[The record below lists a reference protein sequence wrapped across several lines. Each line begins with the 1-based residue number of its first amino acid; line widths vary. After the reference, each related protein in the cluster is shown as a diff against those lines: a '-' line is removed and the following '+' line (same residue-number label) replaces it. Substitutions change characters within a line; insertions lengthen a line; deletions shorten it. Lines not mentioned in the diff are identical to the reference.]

1 MIYNSRAGVSSSKRS
16 SVCLFLCFFTY
27 TISMANRVTGFKPTR
42 SNSPQAI
49 PPESPLHTQYL
60 RQITEKIPLV
70 PRKTTTP
77 SVKKNP
83 YKHNTGT
90 PPFKK
95 FKDPS
100 LEISQLFLH
109 RWILLPREE
118 LAYSFASPHTHPY
131 SLDIQPS
138 SSQTPYHPF
147 GELTPREATYKD
159 QSATMPYNNTA
170 IPPPEEITGAASLP
184 C

>member
-1 MIYNSRAGVSSSKRS
+1 MIYNSRAGVSSSKRF
-16 SVCLFLCFFTY
+16 SVCLFLCLFTY
-27 TISMANRVTGFKPTR
+27 TINMANRVTGFKPTR
-42 SNSPQAI
+42 PNSPQAI

-60 RQITEKIPLV
+60 PRIAEKDPRVPIEITA
-70 PRKTTTP
+70 P
-77 SVKKNP
+77 SVKKNS

-90 PPFKK
+90 PPSKK
-95 FKDPS
+95 FKVPS
-100 LEISQLFLH
+100 LKISQLFLH
-109 RWILLPREE
+109 RWILLPPEE

-138 SSQTPYHPF
+138 SSQSPYHPF
-147 GELTPREATYKD
+147 VELTPRKATYKD